1 MTRLKRN
8 GEIYTKNNEIIGHIQ
23 WDNNTLVNIWID
35 EEYRCNGHATE
46 AVRQMISY
54 IEEEN
59 YNFIST
65 TIVLNNTMETV
76 LEKNGFKPNLDKDI
90 ITKSDINTHADITQD
105 TILFKDE
112 NRWIKIL

>member
-54 IEEEN
+54 IE
-59 YNFIST
+59 
-65 TIVLNNTMETV
+65 
-76 LEKNGFKPNLDKDI
+76 
-90 ITKSDINTHADITQD
+90 
-105 TILFKDE
+105 
-112 NRWIKIL
+112 